1 MFNKANQVLGTK
13 DICTSFLFSVQRYGL
28 LITLKDRIGQGQAG
42 KRERRGEGKG
52 GEGRGEGKKGEERGG
67 EGRRGRRREDGREEK
82 QARSVV

>member
-52 GEGRGEGKKGEERGG
+52 GEGRGE
-67 EGRRGRRREDGREEK
+67 EGRRGESSDFQGLL
-82 QARSVV
+82 AA

>member
-1 MFNKANQVLGTK
+1 VFNKANQVLGTK

-52 GEGRGEGKKGEERGG
+52 GEGRGE
-67 EGRRGRRREDGREEK
+67 EGRRGESSDFQGLL
-82 QARSVV
+82 AA